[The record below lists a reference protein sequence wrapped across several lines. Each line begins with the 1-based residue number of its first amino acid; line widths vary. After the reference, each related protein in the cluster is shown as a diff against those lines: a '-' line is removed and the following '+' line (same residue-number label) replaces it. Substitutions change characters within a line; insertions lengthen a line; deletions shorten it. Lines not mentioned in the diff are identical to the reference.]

1 MMVDNWPGKEEAG
14 DISHAQLRVAI
25 IGQKRGK
32 RTAEAMPERQIQ
44 DRVWRR
50 REPIIDAGQIKWRS
64 YFWQ

>member
-1 MMVDNWPGKEEAG
+1 MVDNWPGKEEAG
-14 DISHAQLRVAI
+14 DISHAQL
-25 IGQKRGK
+25 KELPERGK
-32 RTAEAMPERQIQ
+32 RTAAAMPERQIQ